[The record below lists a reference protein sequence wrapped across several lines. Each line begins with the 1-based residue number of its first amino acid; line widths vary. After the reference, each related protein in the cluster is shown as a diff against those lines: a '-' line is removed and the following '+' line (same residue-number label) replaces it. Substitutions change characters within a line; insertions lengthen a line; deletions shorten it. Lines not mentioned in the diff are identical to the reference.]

1 MPRKQLQESLSSLHQ
16 QLESTEALEPE
27 DREALLAAMED
38 IRAALAVEA
47 PANATPEESLSGR
60 VYAMIEDLETAH
72 PKLADLLRNLSE
84 SLANLGI

>member
-1 MPRKQLQESLSSLHQ
+1 MPRKQLQEALSSLHE

-27 DREALLAAMED
+27 EREALLAAMED
-38 IRAALAVEA
+38 IRAALAVGA
-47 PANATPEESLSGR
+47 PATATPEGSLSGR